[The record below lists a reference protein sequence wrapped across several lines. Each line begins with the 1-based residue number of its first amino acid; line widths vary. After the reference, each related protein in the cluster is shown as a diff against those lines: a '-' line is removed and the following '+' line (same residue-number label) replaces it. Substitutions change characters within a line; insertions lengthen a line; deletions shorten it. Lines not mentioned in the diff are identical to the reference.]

1 MSAFGESR
9 RMARHTVTPSRP
21 GQHQVED
28 DQIEVARAR
37 ELKGRLSPSQR
48 FDGYE
53 LFEPKVQADELSD
66 VGLVLDDED
75 GRTRTDWASHS
86 PQSSARSW

>member
-1 MSAFGESR
+1 M
-9 RMARHTVTPSRP
+9 
-21 GQHQVED
+21 
-28 DQIEVARAR
+28 IEIEFARAGGG
-37 ELKGRLSPSQR
+37 KAAVSVTG

-53 LFEPKVQADELSD
+53 LFEPKMQADELSD